1 MNINNYSINA
11 KNLGVFFAF
20 IGAFVNDENLMV
32 VTLIG
37 LGKNYSQL

>member
-20 IGAFVNDENLMV
+20 IGAFVNDENLMDM
-32 VTLIG
+32 TLNG
-37 LGKNYSQL
+37 LGKYYN